1 MPMSASVKLLCVAAV
16 SAIAYLLGRRAC
28 TRQVEEAVE
37 HAVDG
42 AAVRPW
48 FPKSDTTLQCPTRGE
63 YILGMSREEMK
74 AELEAFVAVY
84 RRAPKIDQFGSGFFH
99 YFALWTAI
107 RKLRPV
113 HVIESGVLRGVGSWF
128 LRQAAGPHAS
138 MTFISPEYP
147 TIYADPAPDSVYYV
161 RRDDTLKYLKNT
173 PSRVGSWTGF
183 KDFTEVDWDARL
195 GATDVRPPS
204 LTSTPCESMVL
215 PVVRLLAFLHYPD
228 VATYE

>member
-1 MPMSASVKLLCVAAV
+1 MRLVGEPATTRNGSFNKLFHACLSTAVCEESRLLRGSQTMPMSASVKLLCVAAV

-128 LRQAAGPHAS
+128 CGRR
-138 MTFISPEYP
+138 
-147 TIYADPAPDSVYYV
+147 PAHT
-161 RRDDTLKYLKNT
+161 R
-173 PSRVGSWTGF
+173 
-183 KDFTEVDWDARL
+183 A
-195 GATDVRPPS
+195 
-204 LTSTPCESMVL
+204 
-215 PVVRLLAFLHYPD
+215 
-228 VATYE
+228 